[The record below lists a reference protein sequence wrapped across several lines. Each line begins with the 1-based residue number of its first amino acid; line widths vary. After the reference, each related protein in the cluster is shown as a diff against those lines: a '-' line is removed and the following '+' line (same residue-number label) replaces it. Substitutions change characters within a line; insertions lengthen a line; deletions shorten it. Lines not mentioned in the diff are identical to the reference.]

1 MFDKYTQTNIQCSK
15 LHATDVWAYCW
26 CIVAGTMWRSICRP
40 VDHHNKRATLM
51 RDCTVNWDN
60 EIVGLGCWMPRV
72 ECVTIAAAAKPQP
85 QRSSLFDFVI
95 VSVVVVFIKVQLA
108 TL

>member
-1 MFDKYTQTNIQCSK
+1 
-15 LHATDVWAYCW
+15 
-26 CIVAGTMWRSICRP
+26 MWRSICRP

-60 EIVGLGCWMPRV
+60 KIVGLGCWMPRA

-85 QRSSLFDFVI
+85 QRQRSSLFDFVI
-95 VSVVVVFIKVQLA
+95 VSVVVAVVVFIKVQLA